1 MFEEIR
7 EILGSARR
15 SIPFEEDFDRDVDIG
30 ARLVPFAGNLL
41 LDSLTDIIL
50 LCWILFFF
58 TKFSHQGASDSKGY
72 TI

>member
-41 LDSLTDIIL
+41 LDSIDRYYSLMLDS
-50 LCWILFFF
+50 FFF
-58 TKFSHQGASDSKGY
+58 LRNLVIKE
-72 TI
+72 

>member
-7 EILGSARR
+7 EIFGSARR

-41 LDSLTDIIL
+41 FDSLTDIIL
-50 LCWILFFF
+50 FF
-58 TKFSHQGASDSKGY
+58 TKFNHQGASDSKG
-72 TI
+72 